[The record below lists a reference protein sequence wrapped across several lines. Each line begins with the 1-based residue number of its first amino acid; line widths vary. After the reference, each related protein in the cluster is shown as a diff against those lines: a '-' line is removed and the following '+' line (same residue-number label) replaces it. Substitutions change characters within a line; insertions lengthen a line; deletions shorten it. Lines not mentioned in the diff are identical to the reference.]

1 MQQENLRHLVT
12 RVFVEFGMDYRKP
25 LIDPERVKARMDA
38 CGHSLSDLARLAEVN
53 YQLLQNLFAGQ
64 YKVKNPTWTIGLTR
78 PLNTSWEYL
87 TGQTDNPAAPVD
99 EGVKESLG
107 NGTSNGGAHE
117 RKSIGREKPDMLNEI
132 THMFGRLEGKLE
144 SKFEAI
150 ERRLTALEEGTLP
163 RPPKGR
169 RR

>member
-1 MQQENLRHLVT
+1 
-12 RVFVEFGMDYRKP
+12 MDYRKP
-25 LIDPERVKARMDA
+25 LIDPDRVKDRMDA
-38 CGHSLSDLARLAEVN
+38 CGHSLSDLARLTEVN

-64 YKVKNPTWTIGLTR
+64 YKVKNPTWAIGLTR
-78 PLNTSWEYL
+78 ALDTSWEYL
-87 TGQTDNPAAPVD
+87 TGQTDNPVAPVD
-99 EGVKESLG
+99 ETGKESLT

-117 RKSIGREKPDMLNEI
+117 RKGIGQEKEGMLKEI
-132 THMFGRLEGKLE
+132 SHMFGRLEGKLE
-144 SKFEAI
+144 SKFETI